1 MRSKKISIF
10 TFILVIVLSFT
21 NTMTAFAGG
30 RSDERTITL
39 KGYTYRFWSVINNP
53 STGEIFAQTTLDV
66 VDKEAP
72 FLNQMGIEPE
82 LILAEGNDG
91 IIGYVRAEDLETDN
105 VQTLDEA
112 IAYMDNRTLSY
123 RIPLYASDGK
133 TVIGAFT
140 IG

>member
-1 MRSKKISIF
+1 MS
-10 TFILVIVLSFT
+10 T
-21 NTMTAFAGG
+21 NADIQRNA
-30 RSDERTITL
+30 
-39 KGYTYRFWSVINNP
+39 KGEVYGS
-53 STGEIFAQTTLDV
+53 EI
-66 VDKEAP
+66 

-123 RIPLYASDGK
+123 KIPLYAPDGK

>member
-53 STGEIFAQTTLDV
+53 STGEIFVTVQPCHSYFARIYIMT
-66 VDKEAP
+66 K
-72 FLNQMGIEPE
+72 NI
-82 LILAEGNDG
+82 INWLAK
-91 IIGYVRAEDLETDN
+91 YSCMA
-105 VQTLDEA
+105 
-112 IAYMDNRTLSY
+112 LS
-123 RIPLYASDGK
+123 I
-133 TVIGAFT
+133 
-140 IG
+140 